1 MNTVRIIAILSLLG
15 AAAFGATTIN
25 TPKQYAYGANVG
37 WLDARGNVADGA
49 SVGQSYCTGYVWSAN
64 CGWICLGN
72 GPTNG
77 WHYSNS
83 ASNDWGVNHDGLGNL
98 TGYAY
103 GANIGWIAFEQTRGL
118 PRIDLRTGNFSGY
131 AWGGNVGW
139 IGFSNAQA
147 FVQTDT
153 LAPGPDTDHDG
164 IPDDWELR
172 RAGDLTTL
180 GGSYA
185 DGDTVPDVDEYVA
198 DTDPLTADQ
207 LEIVSLAEANGTN
220 TVMWTARPTR
230 QYRVEATNAI
240 PPDADAWTDAGGGLI
255 GPPAASPA
263 QAAIPRTGTIKEF
276 YRVKAV
282 IPLSE

>member
-83 ASNDWGVNHDGLGNL
+83 ASNDWGVTHDGLGNL

-131 AWGGNVGW
+131 AYGANVGW

-263 QAAIPRTGTIKEF
+263 QAAIPRTGTNKKF
-276 YRVKAV
+276 YCAWAV
-282 IPLSE
+282 VPPSE

>member
-1 MNTVRIIAILSLLG
+1 MPG
-15 AAAFGATTIN
+15 
-25 TPKQYAYGANVG
+25 
-37 WLDARGNVADGA
+37 
-49 SVGQSYCTGYVWSAN
+49 
-64 CGWICLGN
+64 
-72 GPTNG
+72 
-77 WHYSNS
+77 
-83 ASNDWGVNHDGLGNL
+83 
-98 TGYAY
+98 
-103 GANIGWIAFEQTRGL
+103 
-118 PRIDLRTGNFSGY
+118 
-131 AWGGNVGW
+131 GGNVGW